1 MGGKGSGLAEGFW
14 SVVHW
19 QAPLVK
25 NHYKNGTYYKYNWI
39 EKHLIELYRQVNS
52 EKKNYFTDK
61 SIQKK
66 KLLSPWHQS
75 AYTGLA
81 D

>member
-1 MGGKGSGLAEGFW
+1 MGGKGSGLEEGFW

-25 NHYKNGTYYKYNWI
+25 NHYKNGTYWVKLNW
-39 EKHLIELYRQVNS
+39 KAPNRTLQTSQFR
-52 EKKNYFTDK
+52 
-61 SIQKK
+61 KK

>member
-1 MGGKGSGLAEGFW
+1 MGGKGSGLEEGFW

-25 NHYKNGTYYKYNWI
+25 NHYKNGTYCKYNGI

-52 EKKNYFTDK
+52 E
-61 SIQKK
+61 KK